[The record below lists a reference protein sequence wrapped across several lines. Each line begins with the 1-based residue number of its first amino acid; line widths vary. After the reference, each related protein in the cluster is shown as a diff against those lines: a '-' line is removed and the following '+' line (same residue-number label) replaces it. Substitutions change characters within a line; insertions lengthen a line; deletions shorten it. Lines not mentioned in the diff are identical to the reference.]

1 MRKAKGKREA
11 MNPLNSWGL
20 VVLFLCLIW
29 FGGSTT
35 IIDFATKQN
44 RHLSQTLSIVEKQQA
59 LLARRQTLETALEKA
74 LSEKKG
80 ITYLIDP
87 ETKNPSTIFQSFVRD
102 LAKNTGISLTKIKTP
117 QIQKNKHLTL
127 LTMQFEGIGSINNVR
142 DFLIKAASFEPIV
155 RIDNLNLVSISTDAS
170 DANLN
175 ISMQVSSLMDKSK

>member
-1 MRKAKGKREA
+1 MRKAKEKREA
-11 MNPLNSWGL
+11 MNPLTAWGL
-20 VVLFLCLIW
+20 AVLLLSLIW

-44 RHLSQTLSIVEKQQA
+44 RHLSQTLSLVEKQQA
-59 LLARRQTLETALEKA
+59 LLASRQTVETALEKA

-87 ETKNPSTIFQSFVRD
+87 QTKNPATIFQSLVRD
-102 LAKNTGISLTKIKTP
+102 LAKNTGISLTKIKAP

-127 LTMQFEGIGSINNVR
+127 LTMQFESMGSINNIR
-142 DFLIKAASFEPIV
+142 DFLIRAASFKPIIRV
-155 RIDNLNLVSISTDAS
+155 DNLNLISVSTDAS